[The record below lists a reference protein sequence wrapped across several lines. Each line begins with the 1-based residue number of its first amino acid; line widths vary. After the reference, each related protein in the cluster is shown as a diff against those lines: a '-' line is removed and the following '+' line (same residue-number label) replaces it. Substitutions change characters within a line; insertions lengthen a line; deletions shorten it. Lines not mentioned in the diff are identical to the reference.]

1 MSTLS
6 LPDRTVPEGMPNLLL
21 MCTGRRAGSTR
32 SKFAPG
38 RRAGSTENH
47 SESCTLPE
55 SVTGFSARR
64 CGDAASRASV
74 LRICN
79 FSLAVSF
86 QCFNEPVLFRRTAD
100 KLSHHDQRA
109 RASSCEARVFLLV

>member
-21 MCTGRRAGSTR
+21 MCT
-32 SKFAPG
+32 G

-100 KLSHHDQRA
+100 RSFPITTRGPVLRA
-109 RASSCEARVFLLV
+109 ARHESSCWFGILMLTFLRDS